1 MTCIPPRVSILET
14 PDAVY
19 FTMPRPQ
26 TYPEVLAV
34 IERHVDD
41 AHRHIL
47 RSATDPA
54 KGLPR
59 FKTKSE
65 QAQEQRAFSVL
76 LALLVDAHSESWDAD
91 RLRQASYDRI
101 EGTLLAEEDTR
112 IRRRLQGIPE
122 RAPQVTPPS

>member
-1 MTCIPPRVSILET
+1 M
-14 PDAVY
+14 
-19 FTMPRPQ
+19 TMPRPQ
-26 TYPEVLAV
+26 TYAEVLAV

-54 KGLPR
+54 RGLPR

-65 QAQEQRAFSVL
+65 QAQDRRGFSVL
-76 LALLVDAHSESWDAD
+76 LALLAEAHSEGWDAD

-101 EGTLLAEEDTR
+101 EGALLAAEDTR

-122 RAPQVTPPS
+122 KAPQSPSTQGQCSGGNE

>member
-1 MTCIPPRVSILET
+1 M
-14 PDAVY
+14 
-19 FTMPRPQ
+19 
-26 TYPEVLAV
+26 
-34 IERHVDD
+34 DD

-76 LALLVDAHSESWDAD
+76 LALLVDAHSEGWDAD

-122 RAPQVTPPS
+122 RAPQVTPPG

>member
-1 MTCIPPRVSILET
+1 
-14 PDAVY
+14 
-19 FTMPRPQ
+19 MPQPQ
-26 TYPEVLAV
+26 SVADVLAV
-34 IERHVDD
+34 IERHLDD

-65 QAQEQRAFSVL
+65 QAQEQRAFNVL
-76 LALLVDAHSESWDAD
+76 LKLLVEAQADGADAE
-91 RLRQASYDRI
+91 RVRQASYDRI
-101 EGTLLAEEDTR
+101 EGAVLAEEDTR

-122 RAPQVTPPS
+122 RAPQR

>member
-1 MTCIPPRVSILET
+1 M
-14 PDAVY
+14 
-19 FTMPRPQ
+19 TMPRPK
-26 TYPEVLAV
+26 TYAEVLAV

-41 AHRHIL
+41 AHRRIL
-47 RSATDPA
+47 RSVTDPA

-65 QAQEQRAFSVL
+65 HAQDLRGFSVL
-76 LALLVDAHSESWDAD
+76 LALLVDAHAEGWDAD
-91 RLRQASYDRI
+91 RLRQASYDRV

-122 RAPQVTPPS
+122 RAPQSTPPASAS